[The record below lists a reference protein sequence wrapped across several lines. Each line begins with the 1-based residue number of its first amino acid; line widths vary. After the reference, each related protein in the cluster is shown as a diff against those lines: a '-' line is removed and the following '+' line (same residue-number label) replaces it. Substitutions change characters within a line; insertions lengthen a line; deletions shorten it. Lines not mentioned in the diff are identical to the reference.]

1 MALRKK
7 RKVKYRRRSSRYRRS
22 RHRGGGRRNRKKR
35 RTRRRARKVRRWR
48 GGAGRI
54 NFGVTGTYAPVPAF
68 PPGGPYQPASVTNGL
83 GKGFYYSKNNKVV
96 DPPINIS
103 ARAVPGGGG
112 RKKRR
117 RRTIKRRRRGRN
129 TRRRRARRGGS
140 STLVN
145 SLPGGGDARDIWWSA
160 KNSVRNLWNTWNG
173 QPKNISSSPSVQPIG
188 RAGLV
193 EFGTQPSLPAI
204 LRNSSRQAAR
214 FK

>member
-1 MALRKK
+1 MASRKK
-7 RKVKYRRRSSRYRRS
+7 KVRYRRRSSRHRRS
-22 RHRGGGRRNRKKR
+22 RRHRGGRRRGKKR
-35 RTRRRARKVRRWR
+35 RTRRRIRKVRRWR

-54 NFGVTGTYAPVPAF
+54 NFGITGTYPPVPAF

-103 ARAVPGGGG
+103 ARAMPGGRR
-112 RKKRR
+112 RKKYRRATKRR
-117 RRTIKRRRRGRN
+117 RRARN
-129 TRRRRARRGGS
+129 TRRRRARGGGS

-145 SLPGGGDARDIWWSA
+145 SLPGGSNARDVWWAVKSGA
-160 KNSVRNLWNTWNG
+160 RNLWNTWNG
-173 QPKNISSSPSVQPIG
+173 QPKNMSSSPSVQPIG

-193 EFGTQPSLPAI
+193 EFGAQPSLPAI
-204 LRNSSRQAAR
+204 FQDSSRQAAK